1 MTDELTQ
8 ERRDN
13 SADITTYPY
22 SCQERAAIYIY
33 EAGMSEEE
41 ADARAIREM
50 EADDKSGT
58 TPPLRGT
65 NQSGNQD
72 DTSSP

>member
-33 EAGMSEEE
+33 EAGMEEQEADQRAIKEYHDIRGNLAEGSEEE
-41 ADARAIREM
+41 PED
-50 EADDKSGT
+50 
-58 TPPLRGT
+58 
-65 NQSGNQD
+65 Q
-72 DTSSP
+72 